1 MLDDVAL
8 AEEHPLRDLTPA
20 RNLAQEELEVHREV
34 LELLPLSV
42 FHDRPRVGVGLDREA
57 LLVPADRLA
66 LLFERGAETG
76 ERPRLGRQL
85 LRRLMILVES
95 HGARLTSRP
104 RRRVARFPGLG
115 EQFEPLADRGEV
127 EAFRLLA

>member
-20 RNLAQEELEVHREV
+20 RHLAQEELEVHREV
-34 LELLPLSV
+34 LELLPLAV
-42 FHDRPRVGVGLDREA
+42 LQDPPPVGVGLDRKA

-85 LRRLMILVES
+85 LRWLVVLVES
-95 HGARLTSRP
+95 HGPRLVP
-104 RRRVARFPGLG
+104 AAGRRV
-115 EQFEPLADRGEV
+115 
-127 EAFRLLA
+127 